1 MTRWERSKIVQ
12 LIHSSILT
20 VVFTLLLLATISTPI
35 TGWSYLTVEGN
46 GNTVTLGTFGWCR
59 TGGEAGDYCSRRTV
73 GYDVQLAVLLT
84 FPEKNGMTVRGWYN
98 LASNGLLAVAIT
110 CALAGLGA
118 LTSIT
123 GKTAFS
129 LIWSSLLGI
138 LTSMLAAG
146 CLGLNVLLFGALKR
160 DLLAGGATSASYGKA
175 TYFVF
180 AAAALSLT
188 LPIMVAID
196 CCSGMIKRWRHKGS
210 YSKLD
215 QPRNTARES
224 TYRSSDYELPVF
236 DDQQTT
242 VSELGPRKEPSGV
255 RTAVTGVV

>member
-1 MTRWERSKIVQ
+1 MTRWERSKIVTI
-12 LIHSSILT
+12 IHASILT

-59 TGGEAGDYCSRRTV
+59 TGGAAGDYCSSRKV
-73 GYDVQLAVLLT
+73 GYNVQEAVLLT
-84 FPEKNGMTVRGWYN
+84 FPEKSGTTVGGWYN
-98 LASNGLLAVAIT
+98 LASNGLLAVTIT

-123 GKTAFS
+123 GRTAFA
-129 LIWSSLLGI
+129 LIWSSILGI
-138 LTSMLAAG
+138 LTSMIAAACLA
-146 CLGLNVLLFGALKR
+146 LNVVLFGGLKR
-160 DLLAGGATSASYGKA
+160 ELLAGGATSASYGQA

-215 QPRNTARES
+215 QPRNTARDS

-242 VSELGPRKEPSGV
+242 VSELGPRKEQSGIK
-255 RTAVTGVV
+255 TTVTGVV